1 MGNGFDKNKLDE
13 DAREVNLVSR
23 VSYNNGVDVKVGF
36 VDGVAPF
43 EKGLVTVALGGS
55 YLGSCFVQEDSFYTG
70 QNVAVMK
77 PKNNKM
83 TKNVNL
89 FITTLVRYESK
100 IKYYAFGRELNTH
113 IRTDFNIK
121 LPIQYDTDGTPFLD
135 SDHSYSSDGYVPD
148 WRFMDEY
155 IDSLHHKPLTTNNL
169 KRRSLDLGIQ
179 NWKEYR
185 IGDIFPK
192 KYVKHFSAM
201 PEAEGD
207 IPFISSTST
216 NNGVAAYVDE
226 DGIKGG
232 CITVST
238 NGDCFDCFY
247 QPESVVLSNDAEAL
261 YNDNLNEY
269 NAMFI
274 ITVMKLEKIK
284 YGYGRKPK
292 NDKVY
297 DTFIKLPL
305 GKNDEPDW
313 QFMERYIKALPY
325 GDRLIG

>member
-13 DAREVNLVSR
+13 DTREVNLVSR

-36 VDGVAPF
+36 VDGVVPF

-55 YLGSCFVQEDSFYTG
+55 YLGSCFVQEDPFYTG

-77 PKNNKM
+77 PKSNKM

-89 FITTLVRYESK
+89 FITALVRYESK

-121 LPIQYDTDGTPFLD
+121 LPIQYNADGTPFLD
-135 SDHSYSSDGYVPD
+135 SDHSYSSEGYVPD
-148 WRFMDEY
+148 WRFMDKY

-169 KRRSLDLGIQ
+169 KRGSLDLGIR

-192 KYVKHFSAM
+192 KNVKHFSAM
-201 PEAEGD
+201 PEVEGD
-207 IPFISSTST
+207 IPFITSTST

-226 DGIKGG
+226 EGIKGG

-247 QPESVVLSNDAEAL
+247 QPGLVVLSNDAEAL

-274 ITVMKLEKIK
+274 ITVMKLEKSK

-297 DTFIKLPL
+297 DTFIKLPP

-313 QFMERYIKALPY
+313 QFMEKYIKALPY
-325 GDRLIG
+325 GDRLRG